1 VITAR
6 PLARPE
12 LERVWEIDRRE
23 VVERMYR
30 LVDGRL
36 VLEPC
41 FFDVRGWP
49 PGEAE
54 KYGPILLDCFD
65 RGGWLHGA
73 FDGAALVGAAV
84 LDAKW
89 LGRARDQL
97 QLAFLH
103 VGRGH
108 RDRGLGRRLFDAAC
122 AEAQA
127 RGAKRLY
134 VSATPSQHTID
145 FYVRAGCVP
154 TREPDPEL
162 YELEPEDIHLE
173 RAL

>member
-1 VITAR
+1 VVSTR
-6 PLARPE
+6 PLARAE
-12 LERVWEIDRRE
+12 VGRVWEIDRSE
-23 VVERMYR
+23 LVERVYR
-30 LVDGRL
+30 LEHGKL
-36 VLEPC
+36 VLAPELH
-41 FFDVRGWP
+41 DVRGWP

-84 LDAKW
+84 LESRFI
-89 LGRARDQL
+89 GRARDQL

-103 VGRGH
+103 VGRAH
-108 RDRGLGRRLFDAAC
+108 RGQGLGQRLFGLAR
-122 AEAQA
+122 AEARA

-145 FYVRAGCVP
+145 FYRRAGCVLA
-154 TREPDPEL
+154 RELDPEL
-162 YELEPEDIHLE
+162 YALEPEDIHLE
-173 RAL
+173 CAI